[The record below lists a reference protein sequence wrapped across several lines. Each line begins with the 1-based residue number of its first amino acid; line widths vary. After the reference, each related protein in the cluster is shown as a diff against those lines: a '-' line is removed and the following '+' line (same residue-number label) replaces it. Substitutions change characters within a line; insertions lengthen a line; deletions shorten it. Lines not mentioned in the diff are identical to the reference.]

1 MPIKEKDPW
10 RDQYFEGVACPKD
23 VIIPTDDGD
32 CWLLYPAQRWIYN
45 KLAICETQGL
55 PHGPHGIDPTLFPVF
70 SKPVYNLR
78 GMGTGGQVFRSLAE
92 YEAGQQPGHLWMP
105 LLEGEH
111 LSTDYALLRGEPVWW
126 RHTIGHGLDG
136 GAFDYWHILTER
148 RPGLEAYCMAWLRKH
163 LAGYTGF
170 ANLETIGGRIIEGH
184 LRFSDQWPDLY
195 GPGWVE
201 SLVALYAEQRW
212 PFTADPRE
220 GYSVVLFAEHGEM
233 PGPVNPGLLVELRAD
248 PAISSVQITFH
259 ADKTSDW
266 HAMPPG
272 GFRLAIV
279 NTWDL
284 AAGLRARQRLAVMF
298 RVRALAE

>member
-1 MPIKEKDPW
+1 
-10 RDQYFEGVACPKD
+10 V
-23 VIIPTDDGD
+23 VIPTDDGD
-32 CWLLYPAQRWIYN
+32 CWLLYPQQRWIYN

-92 YEAGQQPGHLWMP
+92 YEAGQEPGYLWMP

-111 LSTDYALLRGEPVWW
+111 LSTDFAMLRGEPVWW
-126 RHTIGHGLDG
+126 RHTIGHERAG
-136 GAFDYWHILTER
+136 GTFDYWHILAEQ
-148 RPGLEAYCMAWLRKH
+148 RPGLEAYCVEWLRKH

-195 GPGWVE
+195 GPEWVE

-212 PFTADPRE
+212 PFADAPRE
-220 GYSVVLFAEHGEM
+220 G
-233 PGPVNPGLLVELRAD
+233 
-248 PAISSVQITFH
+248 
-259 ADKTSDW
+259 
-266 HAMPPG
+266 
-272 GFRLAIV
+272 
-279 NTWDL
+279 
-284 AAGLRARQRLAVMF
+284 
-298 RVRALAE
+298 